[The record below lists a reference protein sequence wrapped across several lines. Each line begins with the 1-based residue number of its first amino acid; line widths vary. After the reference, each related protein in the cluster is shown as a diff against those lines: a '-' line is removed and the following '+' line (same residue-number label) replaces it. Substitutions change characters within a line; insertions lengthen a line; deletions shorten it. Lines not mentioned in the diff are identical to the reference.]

1 MQPVQIGGFDV
12 GTVVVIDS
20 EKWVVVESSDDAEA
34 RDSAHG
40 QWAIKLDNPTKR
52 REVSPSNEHDLS
64 PLTKIQGYGATLPLE
79 RVEELKRSRDRLVAE
94 EAADR
99 EQAQS
104 EYRLRLEK
112 GREILERLRPAW
124 AQAAIV
130 AIQSRDNSDPM
141 SDYFNSVDVRA
152 VLLGWSKSKRN
163 DFRELHRMA
172 ALFPETAKLSGDPS
186 AEHRENYAMGHG
198 LHLGNYAERGGW
210 RVQKVRFDFGF
221 SCDFSTL
228 CLSLADGNG
237 LPPEREREENP
248 EPVTVEGVTV
258 RENEEKNGIEV
269 VFASKPAPEVL
280 KSLKAGGFRWSRGQG
295 LWWARRTAE
304 RLALAKSLQR

>member
-20 EKWVVVESSDDAEA
+20 EKWVVVESSEDAEA

-40 QWAIKLDNPTKR
+40 QWAIKLDNPIER

-64 PLTKIQGYGATLPLE
+64 PLTKIRGYSATLPLE
-79 RVEELKRSRDRLVAE
+79 RVEELRRSRDRLVAE
-94 EAADR
+94 EVAER

-104 EYRLRLEK
+104 EYRLKLEQ
-112 GREILERLRPAW
+112 GRKIFERLRPAW
-124 AQAAIV
+124 AKAAIA
-130 AIQSRDNSDPM
+130 AIQSQDKSDPM
-141 SDYFNSVDVRA
+141 SDYFSSVDVRA
-152 VLLGWSKSKRN
+152 VLLGWSKSTRN

-172 ALFPETAKLSGDPS
+172 ALLPETAKFSGDPR
-186 AEHRENYAMGHG
+186 AERRENYAMGDG
-198 LHLGNYAERGGW
+198 LYLGDYAKRGGW
-210 RVQKVRFDFGF
+210 RVQKIRFDFGF

-228 CLSLADGNG
+228 CRSLADGNG
-237 LPPEREREENP
+237 LPPEQIREEGA
-248 EPVTVEGVTV
+248 EPVTVEGVMV
-258 RENEEKNGIEV
+258 RENKEKDGIEV

-295 LWWARRTAE
+295 LWWAKRTAE
-304 RLALAKSLQR
+304 RLALAKNLQR